1 MERLYAIGDIHGR
14 LDKLKAL
21 MARIDPDPRKDTLVF
36 LGDYID
42 RGPDSRGVV
51 DFVLNLQ
58 SGYRNVACLI
68 GNHERMF
75 LDYIRDGGNR
85 DFYFLNGGRMTLT
98 SYGLSGNEDAREG
111 DFPSAHIHFLK
122 SLLPYY
128 ETEDYIF
135 VHAGLRPGVPLK
147 KQDPDDLLWIRGEF
161 IFAPGRF
168 GKTVVFGHTLFHQPF
183 INDGKIGIDTGAVF
197 GGTLTCLELPERKF
211 HQV

>member
-21 MARIDPDPRKDTLVF
+21 MAKIDPDPPNDTLVF

-51 DFVLNLQ
+51 DFILDLR
-58 SGYRNVACLI
+58 SGYRNVVCLI

-75 LDYIRDGGNR
+75 LDYLRDSSNR
-85 DFYFLNGGRMTLT
+85 DFYFLNGGWMTLR
-98 SYGLSGNEDAREG
+98 SYGLSGAEDAREE
-111 DFPSAHIHFLK
+111 DVPAAHIRFLK

-135 VHAGLRPGVPLK
+135 VHAGLRPGVPLEE
-147 KQDPDDLLWIRGEF
+147 QDPDDLLWIRGEF
-161 IFAPGRF
+161 IFGPGRF
-168 GKTVVFGHTLFHQPF
+168 EKTVVFGHTLFQQPF
-183 INDGKIGIDTGAVF
+183 INDSKIGIDTGAVF
-197 GGTLTCLELPERKF
+197 GGTLTCLELPARTF